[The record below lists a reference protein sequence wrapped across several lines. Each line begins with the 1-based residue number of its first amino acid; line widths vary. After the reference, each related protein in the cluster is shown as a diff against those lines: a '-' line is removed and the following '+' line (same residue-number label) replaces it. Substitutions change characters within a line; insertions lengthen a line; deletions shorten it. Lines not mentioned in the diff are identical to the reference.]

1 MTEATGDTTGTGDG
15 ETAGG
20 IPWPRVIP
28 DRPPEPRA
36 DPMADSTDGAASAD
50 TAAPDTSAP
59 DTSAPGTS
67 APDRQ
72 GREPG
77 AAADVATAADAT
89 DAAGA
94 TDAADRTEAPDAAD
108 TADRPPLRTLVEA
121 VLMVAEKPVGVAEFA
136 TGLEALALDV
146 ERVLAELAAEYRRD
160 GRGFDLRHVGGGW
173 RFYTAEDCAPWVE
186 KFVLAGQMSRLSQA
200 ALETL
205 AVVAYQQ
212 PVSRGRI
219 SAVRGVS
226 ADGVIRT
233 LTARGLVEE
242 ATTDPE
248 TGAILYRTTDYFLER
263 MGLRSLDELP
273 PLAPLLPGIDDI
285 EDIIAP

>member
-1 MTEATGDTTGTGDG
+1 MTEDLEAGP
-15 ETAGG
+15 ET
-20 IPWPRVIP
+20 I
-28 DRPPEPRA
+28 PEPRPAPETDASPA
-36 DPMADSTDGAASAD
+36 DAEPAGDLTD
-50 TAAPDTSAP
+50 
-59 DTSAPGTS
+59 
-67 APDRQ
+67 
-72 GREPG
+72 EPG
-77 AAADVATAADAT
+77 LPKHPGPAEHPGPDV
-89 DAAGA
+89 
-94 TDAADRTEAPDAAD
+94 DRGPDVEPAN
-108 TADRPPLRTLVEA
+108 RPPLATLLEA
-121 VLMVAEKPVGVAEFA
+121 VLMVAEKPVGVAELA
-136 TGLEALALDV
+136 TGLGAHALEV
-146 ERVLAELAAEYRRD
+146 ERVLAELAAQYRVD

-186 KFVLAGQMSRLSQA
+186 RFVLAGQTAKLSQA

-263 MGLRSLDELP
+263 MGLRGLDELP
-273 PLAPLLPGIDDI
+273 PLAPLLPGIDDL
-285 EDIIAP
+285 DDLVAP

>member
-1 MTEATGDTTGTGDG
+1 MTEDPLARP
-15 ETAGG
+15 ET
-20 IPWPRVIP
+20 I
-28 DRPPEPRA
+28 PEPR
-36 DPMADSTDGAASAD
+36 P
-50 TAAPDTSAP
+50 APET
-59 DTSAPGTS
+59 GTL
-67 APDRQ
+67 P
-72 GREPG
+72 
-77 AAADVATAADAT
+77 ADAGPPGPPPPA
-89 DAAGA
+89 DAEPAAG
-94 TDAADRTEAPDAAD
+94 PDAEPSPAVERGPD
-108 TADRPPLRTLVEA
+108 VEPANRPPLATLLEA
-121 VLMVAEKPVGVAEFA
+121 VLMVAEKPVGVAELA
-136 TGLEALALDV
+136 TGLGAHALEV
-146 ERVLAELAAEYRRD
+146 EQVLAELAAQYRAD

-186 KFVLAGQMSRLSQA
+186 RFVLAGQTSKLSQA

-263 MGLRSLDELP
+263 IGLRGLDELP
-273 PLAPLLPGIDDI
+273 PLAPLLPGIDDL
-285 EDIIAP
+285 DDLIAP

>member
-1 MTEATGDTTGTGDG
+1 LTEDPDDELAQDIPVPRPAEPAGTDAVG
-15 ETAGG
+15 TAASDAS
-20 IPWPRVIP
+20 PEAPSAEP
-28 DRPPEPRA
+28 AAEPEP
-36 DPMADSTDGAASAD
+36 
-50 TAAPDTSAP
+50 
-59 DTSAPGTS
+59 
-67 APDRQ
+67 
-72 GREPG
+72 EP
-77 AAADVATAADAT
+77 AN
-89 DAAGA
+89 
-94 TDAADRTEAPDAAD
+94 
-108 TADRPPLRTLVEA
+108 RPPLAALIEA
-121 VLMVAEKPVGVAEFA
+121 VLMVAENPVGVAELA
-136 TGLEALALDV
+136 TGLSAHALEV
-146 ERVLAELAAEYRRD
+146 ERVLAELAAGYRAD

-173 RFYTAEDCAPWVE
+173 RFYTAEECAPWVE
-186 KFVLAGQMSRLSQA
+186 RFVLAGQMSKLSQA

-263 MGLRSLDELP
+263 LGLRSLDELP
-273 PLAPLLPGIDDI
+273 PLAPLLPGFDDI
-285 EDIIAP
+285 EDLLVP

>member
-1 MTEATGDTTGTGDG
+1 LTEDLEAGP
-15 ETAGG
+15 ET
-20 IPWPRVIP
+20 I
-28 DRPPEPRA
+28 PEPRPAPETDASPA
-36 DPMADSTDGAASAD
+36 DAEPAGDLTD
-50 TAAPDTSAP
+50 
-59 DTSAPGTS
+59 
-67 APDRQ
+67 
-72 GREPG
+72 EPG
-77 AAADVATAADAT
+77 LPKHPGPAEHPGPDV
-89 DAAGA
+89 
-94 TDAADRTEAPDAAD
+94 DRGPDVEPAN
-108 TADRPPLRTLVEA
+108 RPPLATLLEA
-121 VLMVAEKPVGVAEFA
+121 VLMVAEKPVGVAELA
-136 TGLEALALDV
+136 TGLGAHALEV
-146 ERVLAELAAEYRRD
+146 ERVLAELAAQYRVD

-186 KFVLAGQMSRLSQA
+186 RFVLAGQTAKLSQA

-263 MGLRSLDELP
+263 MGLRGLDELP
-273 PLAPLLPGIDDI
+273 PLAPLLPGIDDL
-285 EDIIAP
+285 DDLVAP

>member
-1 MTEATGDTTGTGDG
+1 
-15 ETAGG
+15 
-20 IPWPRVIP
+20 
-28 DRPPEPRA
+28 
-36 DPMADSTDGAASAD
+36 MADDL
-50 TAAPDTSAP
+50 
-59 DTSAPGTS
+59 
-67 APDRQ
+67 
-72 GREPG
+72 
-77 AAADVATAADAT
+77 
-89 DAAGA
+89 DAAG
-94 TDAADRTEAPDAAD
+94 
-108 TADRPPLRTLVEA
+108 RPPLRMLVEA
-121 VLMVAEKPVGVAEFA
+121 VLMVAEKPVGVAELA
-136 TGLEALALDV
+136 TGLAAPALDV
-146 ERVLAELAAEYRRD
+146 EQVLAELAGEYRRD

-273 PLAPLLPGIDDI
+273 PLAPLLPGIDDL

>member
-1 MTEATGDTTGTGDG
+1 M
-15 ETAGG
+15 
-20 IPWPRVIP
+20 
-28 DRPPEPRA
+28 PEP
-36 DPMADSTDGAASAD
+36 
-50 TAAPDTSAP
+50 
-59 DTSAPGTS
+59 
-67 APDRQ
+67 
-72 GREPG
+72 EN
-77 AAADVATAADAT
+77 
-89 DAAGA
+89 
-94 TDAADRTEAPDAAD
+94 
-108 TADRPPLRTLVEA
+108 RPPLVALVEA
-121 VLMVAEKPVGVAEFA
+121 VLMVAEKPVGVAELA
-136 TGLEALALDV
+136 TGLAAHALDV
-146 ERVLAELAAEYRRD
+146 ERVLAELAAQYRAD

-173 RFYTAEDCAPWVE
+173 RFYTAEECAPWVE
-186 KFVLAGQMSRLSQA
+186 RFVLAGQMSKLSQA

-263 MGLRSLDELP
+263 LGLRGLDELP
-273 PLAPLLPGIDDI
+273 PLAPLLPGFDDI
-285 EDIIAP
+285 EDLIAP